1 MASQR
6 AHPSGIDALRPDP
19 RPGIPKQLQASYLLW
34 LVAVAAGVFE
44 TALVVVDAT
53 FGEVGSP
60 AEVAVGVTVRL
71 LAFTGLVVLAVQLRR
86 GRNWARVALA
96 VLYGGLGTLSLVI
109 GPVTWL
115 AGGGIADRRGG
126 RGRPGVG
133 AVCGQPGRAPG
144 GGHGGVGA
152 AVPPGRQRLPPSI
165 HTGCRGEREAA
176 GTGRRRRGQ
185 VIDVG
190 EHPAATQQ
198 ERAWLREVTMAKLPD
213 LNTADLDAAGR
224 IVAGTPAPRASRT
237 RKRMRRICIQRPNNK
252 WDCRWLQVLP
262 LGLRD
267 PDSFERAVSTPEPTE
282 GRHEEGDRVRVPV
295 AGRVMQA
302 LRSREED
309 RWGGLEHMAGR
320 CPTSTM
326 PHEPLSGAAGR

>member
-6 AHPSGIDALRPDP
+6 ARPSGIDALRPDP

-115 AGGGIADRRGG
+115 AGGGSLTDAVAGADLGSVLFAASR
-126 RGRPGVG
+126 VVHLG
-133 AVCGQPGRAPG
+133 AVM
-144 GGHGGVGA
+144 A
-152 AVPPGRQRLPPSI
+152 ALVLLF
-165 HTGCRGEREAA
+165 
-176 GTGRRRRGQ
+176 
-185 VIDVG
+185 
-190 EHPAATQQ
+190 HPAANAYLRASTRAAAGSGRQQ
-198 ERAWLREVTMAKLPD
+198 ER
-213 LNTADLDAAGR
+213 
-224 IVAGTPAPRASRT
+224 
-237 RKRMRRICIQRPNNK
+237 
-252 WDCRWLQVLP
+252 
-262 LGLRD
+262 
-267 PDSFERAVSTPEPTE
+267 E
-282 GRHEEGDRVRVPV
+282 GG
-295 AGRVMQA
+295 
-302 LRSREED
+302 
-309 RWGGLEHMAGR
+309 
-320 CPTSTM
+320 
-326 PHEPLSGAAGR
+326 GAAR